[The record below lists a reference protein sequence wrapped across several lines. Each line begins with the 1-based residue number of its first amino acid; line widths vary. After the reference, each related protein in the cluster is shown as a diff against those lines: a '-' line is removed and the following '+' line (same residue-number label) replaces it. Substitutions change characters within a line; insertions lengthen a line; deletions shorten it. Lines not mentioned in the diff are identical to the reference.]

1 MAGYKNLTRRE
12 ALKLGGLTILATTL
26 GGCAKR
32 VPEYSGRYSR
42 RFNPVLVSQ
51 QRVVREAVGLR
62 PYRPSGFVIRY
73 ERVGG
78 KDVVHNYGHGGGG
91 ISLCWGTSHMAMEK
105 ALRLG
110 HRECA
115 VLGCGIVGL
124 TAATLM
130 QRRGYK
136 VTIYAKDLPPQ
147 TTSNVA
153 AGKWTPLIAFSKDD
167 ITPGFYQEFLKAT
180 RTSYN
185 HYKDLVG
192 KGYGVNW
199 TQNYIFGDDPVS
211 LSPSYEDLLYSYR
224 DVETVPRNEYPFD
237 KPYCLAYTALR
248 VETPLFMNALMQDFL
263 RSGGKMVVREFSD
276 VRQLGELREPLV
288 INCTGL
294 GSKKLFGDQELI
306 PVKGQLTMLMPQP
319 EVDYSTALRGEG
331 LYMVPRTDGII
342 LGGSWQKDEWSL
354 TPDPV
359 QSTRILEGHARF
371 FDSRYRLVG

>member
-1 MAGYKNLTRRE
+1 MAGHKNLTRRE
-12 ALKLGGLTILATTL
+12 ALKLGGLTVLATTL

-62 PYRPSGFVIRY
+62 PYRPSGFVVRY

-105 ALRLG
+105 ASSLG

-124 TAATLM
+124 SAATLM

-136 VTIYAKDLPPQ
+136 VTIYAKDLPPE

-153 AGKWTPLIAFSKDD
+153 AGKWTPLIAFSEDD
-167 ITPGFYQEFLKAT
+167 ITPGFYLEFLKAT
-180 RTSYN
+180 RISYN
-185 HYKDLVG
+185 NYRDLVG

-211 LSPSYEDLLYSYR
+211 LSPSYKDLLYSYR
-224 DVETVPRNEYPFD
+224 DVETVPRSEYPFD

-263 RSGGKMVVREFSD
+263 RSGGKVVVREFSD
-276 VRQLGELREPLV
+276 VGQVSELKEPLV

-319 EVDYSTALRGEG
+319 EVDYSTSLRGDG

-359 QSTRILEGHARF
+359 QSVRILEGQARF